1 MPLPPSDLPI
11 TIRSSPTWWQ
21 RVVPTIGE
29 IEVEDPPLRAELFSA
44 EQIAE
49 HGERL
54 AKTHVLSDTQLPDR
68 LLGRLADN
76 ERVLVAVAKQLAVAA
91 DADRRYTP
99 AAEWLLDNFYL
110 IEEEVRTARRH
121 LPRGYSKKL
130 PRLALT
136 SANGAGAG
144 LPRVYDLA
152 LQAIAHGDSRIGR
165 GTLARF
171 VAAYQSVQPLLL
183 GELWAF
189 PIMLRL
195 ALIENLRRIAARV
208 EVAHIERGTAGAWAD
223 TMVAVAESSPSDL
236 ILVIAD
242 MARSG
247 PPLTNAFVAEFAR
260 RLQGRGTALML
271 ALQWIEQRLA
281 ENGESI
287 ELHVQLEARQ
297 QAANQVSVSN
307 SIGSLRLLGAMN
319 WPEFVESLSSVEQA
333 LRGDPSGVYAAMDFQ
348 TRDGYRHAIEKIA
361 ELSPTSETD
370 VARNA
375 VALAEAAAASAD
387 AGAASDPRERHVGHW
402 LLGAGRAQLE
412 QAVGAD
418 LPTGT
423 VVARRARR
431 WALPLYAGSIGALT
445 LVLVARL
452 LLDIH
457 GEVRW
462 PWWGETLFALVLFVA
477 ISQLA
482 VATVNWLATL
492 FVQPRT
498 LPRMDYSH
506 GIAPESRTLVVV
518 PTMLGS
524 TETIEALIEALEV
537 RFLANR
543 DRHLHYGLLTDF
555 HDANEEHV
563 DGDDAL
569 VEFAAARIAALNEKY
584 AAGAESDMFF
594 LFHRP
599 RRWNARER
607 VWMGYERKR
616 GKLGDLNALLRS
628 EEAARIG
635 VRFSRLVGRTDVL
648 RSVRYV
654 ITLDSDTQLPRD
666 AAARIIA
673 TMAHPLHRP
682 RFGKGVQKDIV
693 VDGYGILQPRVGLS
707 LPSTNRSGYARLY
720 GGEPGIDP
728 YTRAVSDV
736 YQDLFGEG
744 SFIGK
749 GIYDVDAFERSLH
762 DRLPENRILS
772 HDLIEGCHAR
782 SGLLSDVQLLEE
794 SPTRY
799 SVDVARRHRW
809 IRGDWQLLGWL
820 RRRVHTLPGA
830 PRNPLSLLSRAKILD
845 NLRRSLVPA
854 AMVAT
859 LLASWALLPPSPT
872 WLLVVLAI
880 IGAVP
885 FAALVAGMLLK
896 PLEPAGSGEPTV
908 ATSATR
914 QAQNLLVQVT
924 QSLACLPHEAVYN
937 LGAIA
942 RTLWRVA
949 ISRRR
954 LLEWRPSADVRVA
967 APPGTVADLLH
978 SVRTMAIGPLLAVAI
993 GVALALRR
1001 PEVLPVALPVL
1012 LLWLAAPLIV
1022 WWIDRPIVERLHA
1035 LDDEQ
1040 TVFLRRLAR
1049 RTWAFFDAHVGA
1061 ADNHL
1066 PPDNMQEHPVTRV
1079 AHRTSP
1085 TNIGFALLSAL
1096 TAHEFGY
1103 LTKRRLLAR
1112 IEATLTTMQGM
1123 ERHRGHFYNWY
1134 DTQTL
1139 QPLRPRYVSTVDSG
1153 NLAGQLLTLRAGL
1166 LALIDAPLLAPTWLE
1181 GVHDTLGVLRE
1192 SLESRLDA
1200 AERRSIAAALAA
1212 IDEAVARLR
1221 ALPPQTVA
1229 QWRKAIASL
1238 HACAL
1243 ELHDAI
1249 AAGAT
1254 PEPPIVA
1261 NPVAASESA
1270 EGVAST
1276 DERGEADDA
1285 RHWADALLRDIG
1297 DALEEIDELI
1307 PESSELAGAPL
1318 PTLRAL
1324 AGLASAGAG
1333 KAAATKALTTLED
1346 LADRAAAFAEMD
1358 HSFLYDESRHL
1369 MAIGYNVDERRPDA
1383 GHYDLLAS
1391 EARLGVFVCIAQ
1403 GRIAQESWFALGRLL
1418 TSAAGEP
1425 VLLSWSGS
1433 MFEYLMPMLLMP
1445 SYPHTLLDQTCRGA
1459 VRRQIQYG
1467 EQRDVPWG
1475 VSESGY
1481 NATDTALN
1489 YQYRAFGVPGLG
1501 LKRGLAEDLVVAPY
1515 ASMMALMVAPDEACM
1530 NLQRLVAEGVF
1541 SRYGFYEAVDYT
1553 PSRLPRGQAS
1563 AIVRSYMAHHQGMG
1577 LLAIAHLLLD
1587 KPLQRWFEAD
1597 PRLQATLLLLQERV
1611 PRVTVFQPD
1620 IDERAGRRATVEGE
1634 QPSVRVVTDFE
1645 APTPEVQLLSNGRLH
1660 VMVTD
1665 AGGGYTRWKDL
1676 AVTRWREDGTVDDMG
1691 SFCYLRDVAT
1701 GATWSTAHQ
1710 PTKKRAGRFE
1720 AIFSEGRAEFRRRDE
1735 GIDTHTEI
1743 VVSPEDDI
1751 ELRRVRITNSSRSE
1765 RTIEVTT
1772 FGEIVLAPAIADA
1785 LHPAFSKLFVQTE
1798 ILERPAAILATRRK
1812 RAPDEVTPC
1821 LFQLMAIHGARGES
1835 GEMRASAISHET
1847 DRARFIGR
1855 GRSVELPQALV
1866 DPSGPLSNTVGSVL
1880 DPVAA
1885 SRCVLTLEPDQTVT
1899 VDVVVGMADTR
1910 DACVAMASKYQDR
1923 RLADRVFELAWTH
1936 AHVVLRQLNASE
1948 AEAQLYARLAGAILH
1963 PQAALRAD
1971 PSVMTRNRRA
1981 QSGLWGYAISGD
1993 LPIVLL
1999 QIGSADNIELVR
2011 QLVQA
2016 HAWWRQKGLA
2026 VDLVVWNE
2034 ERDVYRQRLHEQIMG
2049 LIVGSAGA
2057 QFIDRPGGIFVR
2069 HVEQIAP
2076 EDRTLM
2082 QAVARAV
2089 FSDTRGTLAEQVQ
2102 RRPLRERRPPTLAAT
2117 RSPEPRARSAAP
2129 RSARED
2135 DDALAVA
2142 ALRRGGRR
2150 LLLDN
2155 GIGGFAADGRE
2166 YVVAPAAGERPP
2178 APWIN
2183 VVANPRFGFI
2193 VSEAGSAYTWC
2204 ENAHEL
2210 RLTPWHNDPI
2220 GDGSGEAFFL
2230 RDDETGQFWSPTS
2243 LPCPSFADSAEP
2255 YVARHGFGSTIFEH
2269 TAYGIRSELEVFVA
2283 LDAAVKFAVL
2293 RIGNESGR
2301 SRRISV
2307 TGYVEWVLGDLRA
2320 KSAPHIVTKVQT
2332 ESGAIYARNPYSND
2346 YADWIGFFDV
2356 DGATLAGT
2364 SFTCDRAEFIGR
2376 NGSLRNPAAL
2386 GRTRLSGRAGAA
2398 LDPCAALQV
2407 PLTLVDGD
2415 STQIVFRLGMGRS
2428 VDEADELVQT
2438 YRGATAAQRALEEVR
2453 AHWTKT
2459 LGTVQVKTPDPSLDV
2474 LVNGWLLYQTIACRI
2489 WARSGFYQSG
2499 GAFGFRDQLQDAM
2512 ALVHTRPEMLREQ
2525 LLLCASRQFPEG
2537 DVQHWWH
2544 PPQGRGV
2551 RTHISDDYLWLPLAL
2566 ARYVE
2571 ATGDLDVLAVTAPY
2585 LQGRPLPPHDESYY
2599 DLAGHSQESS
2609 TLYEHALRALVH
2621 GLRFGGHGL
2630 PLMGS
2635 GDWND
2640 GMNLVGHDGRGE
2652 SVWLGFF
2659 LAEVLERFGALAARH
2674 GDDATAARCASERA
2688 KLRTNLET
2696 NAWDGAWY
2704 RRAYFDDGTPL
2715 GSARSA
2721 ECRIDSIAQSW
2732 SVLSSIA
2739 DPARARQAMASLHE
2753 KLVRPEARLV
2763 QLLDPPF
2770 DQRGPN
2776 PGYIAGYVPGVR
2788 ENGGQYTHGAIWAAM
2803 AFAALDERE
2812 RAWQL
2817 LDMINPVRHGDS
2829 REAVARYKVEPYVM
2843 TADVYSVAPHTGRG
2857 GWSWYTGSAG
2867 WMYRLIV
2874 ESLLGLRRVAAAG
2887 GLRLVVAPR
2896 LPAAWTH
2903 CTLQV
2908 RHRATLYEIE
2918 VLQQDGD
2925 GGGELRLDGTLQQ
2938 DDSLPLVDDGR
2949 LHRVQLT
2956 LFTRAQ
2962 RGTAGETSLVGS
2974 SGPAK

>member
-21 RVVPTIGE
+21 RIVPASDE
-29 IEVEDPPLRAELFSA
+29 LDDEDPPLRAELFSA
-44 EQIAE
+44 EQIAA

-68 LLGRLADN
+68 LLARLADN
-76 ERVLVAVAKQLAVAA
+76 ERVLVAVAKELALAA
-91 DADRRYTP
+91 DAERRFSP

-121 LPRGYSKKL
+121 LPRGYSRKL
-130 PRLALT
+130 PRLALAA
-136 SANGAGAG
+136 ANGSGAG

-152 LQAIAHGDSRIGR
+152 LQAIAHGDGQVGR
-165 GTLARF
+165 GTLSRF
-171 VAAYQSVQPLLL
+171 IAAYQSVQPLKL

-195 ALIENLRRIAARV
+195 ALIENLRRVAARV
-208 EVAHIERGTAGAWAD
+208 EVAHVERSTAGAWAD
-223 TMVAVAESSPSDL
+223 TMVEVAESSPSDL

-247 PPLTNAFVAEFAR
+247 PQLTNAFVSEFAR

-281 ENGESI
+281 ESGESI
-287 ELHVQLEARQ
+287 EQLVQLEARQ

-319 WPEFVESLSSVEQA
+319 WPDFVESLSSVEQT
-333 LRGDPSGVYAAMDFQ
+333 LRGDPGGVYAAMDFQ
-348 TRDGYRHAIEKIA
+348 TRDRYRHAIEEIA
-361 ELSPTSETD
+361 ELSPASETE

-375 VALAEAAAASAD
+375 IALAEAAAASAA
-387 AGAASDPRERHVGHW
+387 AGASGDSREHHVGHW
-402 LLGAGRAQLE
+402 LLGGGRERLE
-412 QAVGAD
+412 YAVDAR
-418 LPTGT
+418 LPGR
-423 VVARRARR
+423 VIFGRRARR
-431 WALPLYAGSIGALT
+431 RALPLYAGSIAALT

-452 LLDIH
+452 LLEIH

-462 PWWGETLFALVLFVA
+462 PWWGEALFALVVLVA
-477 ISQLA
+477 VSQLA
-482 VATVNWLATL
+482 VAVVNWIVTL
-492 FVQPRT
+492 FVQPQT
-498 LPRMDYSH
+498 LPRMDYAR
-506 GIAPESRTLVVV
+506 GIAAESRTLVVV

-524 TETIEALIEALEV
+524 TETIEALVEALEV

-543 DRHLHYGLLTDF
+543 DAHLHYGLLTDF
-555 HDANEEHV
+555 HDADEEHV
-563 DGDDAL
+563 AGDDAL
-569 VEFAAARIAALNEKY
+569 VDFAAARIAALNDKY
-584 AAGAESDMFF
+584 AAGAATDIFF

-616 GKLGDLNALLRS
+616 GKLGDLNALLRGHGHAS
-628 EEAARIG
+628 D
-635 VRFSRLVGRTDVL
+635 RFSRIVGRTDAL

-682 RFGKGVQKDIV
+682 RFGKGAQKDIV
-693 VDGYGILQPRVGLS
+693 VEGYGILQPRVGLS

-736 YQDLFGEG
+736 YQDVFGEG

-749 GIYDVDAFERSLH
+749 GIYDVDAFERALH

-782 SGLLSDVQLLEE
+782 SGMLSDVQLLEE

-820 RRRVHTLPGA
+820 RRRVRTLPGA
-830 PRNPLSLLSRAKILD
+830 PRNPLSLLARAKILD
-845 NLRRSLVPA
+845 NLRRSLVPG
-854 AMVAT
+854 AMVAM
-859 LLASWALLPPSPT
+859 LVASWALLPPSPL
-872 WLLVVLAI
+872 WLLVVIAI
-880 IGAVP
+880 VGAVP
-885 FAALVAGMLLK
+885 FAALVAGTLLK

-908 ATSATR
+908 ATTPTR
-914 QAQNLLVQVT
+914 QAQNLVVQLT
-924 QSLACLPHEAVYN
+924 QSLACLPHEAAYS
-937 LGAIA
+937 LDAIA

-949 ISRRR
+949 FSRRR
-954 LLEWRPSADVRVA
+954 LLEWQPSADVRVPA
-967 APPGTVADLLH
+967 TPGSLADLLH
-978 SVRTMAIGPLLAVAI
+978 SARTMAAGPLLAVAA
-993 GVALALRR
+993 GAALALLR
-1001 PEVLPVALPVL
+1001 PEVLPVALPML
-1012 LLWLAAPLIV
+1012 LLWLGSPLLV
-1022 WWIDRPIVERLHA
+1022 WWIDRPIVDRLHA
-1035 LDDEQ
+1035 LDAEQ

-1061 ADNHL
+1061 PDNHL
-1066 PPDNMQEHPVTRV
+1066 PPDNMQEHPVARV

-1085 TNIGFALLSAL
+1085 TNIGFALLAAL
-1096 TAHEFGY
+1096 AAREFGY
-1103 LTKRRLLAR
+1103 LTTRRLLAR
-1112 IEATLTTMQGM
+1112 IDATLTTMQAM

-1166 LALIDAPLLAPTWLE
+1166 LALVDAPLLGAAWLD

-1192 SLESRLDA
+1192 SLDSRLAA
-1200 AERRSIAAALAA
+1200 AERRSIATALAA
-1212 IDEAVARLR
+1212 LDDAVERLR
-1221 ALPPQTVA
+1221 AQAPQTVA
-1229 QWRKAIASL
+1229 QWRTALASL
-1238 HACAL
+1238 HRAAL
-1243 ELHDAI
+1243 ELRAAIDAG
-1249 AAGAT
+1249 AAGGRAT
-1254 PEPPIVA
+1254 
-1261 NPVAASESA
+1261 VAADA
-1270 EGVAST
+1270 DVA
-1276 DERGEADDA
+1276 GEHDSDDA
-1285 RHWADALLRDIG
+1285 SHWADALLRDVG
-1297 DALEEIDELI
+1297 DAIDEIDALI
-1307 PESSELAGAPL
+1307 PEGSELPGAPL

-1324 AGLASAGAG
+1324 AGRASAGAG
-1333 KAAATKALTTLED
+1333 AAAAAQALATLED
-1346 LADRAAAFAEMD
+1346 LADRAASFAEMD
-1358 HSFLYDESRHL
+1358 HGFLYDESRHL
-1369 MAIGYNVDERRPDA
+1369 MTIGYNVEERRADA

-1433 MFEYLMPMLLMP
+1433 MFEYLMPNLLMP

-1459 VRRQIQYG
+1459 VRRQIEYG

-1515 ASMMALMVAPDEACM
+1515 ASMMALMVAPDAACT
-1530 NLQRLVAEGVF
+1530 NLQRLASEGVF
-1541 SRYGFYEAVDYT
+1541 GRYGFYEAIDYT
-1553 PSRLPRGQAS
+1553 ASRLPRGQTS

-1587 KPLQRWFEAD
+1587 KPMQRHFEAD

-1634 QPSVRVVTDFE
+1634 QPSVRVVTELD
-1645 APTPEVQLLSNGRLH
+1645 APTPEVQLLSNGRYH

-1665 AGGGYTRWKDL
+1665 AGGGYSRWKDL
-1676 AVTRWREDGTVDDMG
+1676 AVTRWHEDGTVDGMG

-1701 GATWSTAHQ
+1701 GTLWSTAYQ
-1710 PTKKRAGRFE
+1710 PTRKRTGRFE
-1720 AIFSEGRAEFRRRDE
+1720 AIFSEGRAEYRRRDE

-1751 ELRRVRITNSSRSE
+1751 ELRRLRITNSSRSQ

-1772 FGEIVLAPAIADA
+1772 YGEIVLAPPIADA

-1798 ILERPAAILATRRK
+1798 ILERPAAILATRR
-1812 RAPDEVTPC
+1812 RRSPEEVTPW
-1821 LFQLMAIHGARGES
+1821 LFQLMSIHGARGGS
-1835 GEMRASAISHET
+1835 GETRASPISHET
-1847 DRARFIGR
+1847 DRARFVGR
-1855 GRSVELPQALV
+1855 GRNLELPQAL
-1866 DPSGPLSNTVGSVL
+1866 DAPGPLSNTVGSVL

-1885 SRCVLTLEPDQTVT
+1885 SRCVLTIDPDQTVT

-1948 AEAQLYARLAGAILH
+1948 ADAQLYARLAGAILH
-1963 PQAALRAD
+1963 AHAALRAD
-1971 PSVMTRNRRA
+1971 AGVLAKNRRG

-1999 QIGSADNIELVR
+1999 QVGSAENIDLVR

-2016 HAWWRQKGLA
+2016 HAWWRLKGLT
-2026 VDLVVWNE
+2026 VDLVIWNE

-2049 LIVGSAGA
+2049 LVVGSAGA
-2057 QFIDRPGGIFVR
+2057 HVVDKPGGIFVR

-2102 RRPLRERRPPTLAAT
+2102 RRPLRERRPPALVAT
-2117 RSPEPRARSAAP
+2117 RSAEPPRARAGA
-2129 RSARED
+2129 RNARED
-2135 DDALAVA
+2135 EDAVAAA

-2166 YVVAPAAGERPP
+2166 YVIAPPAGERPP

-2183 VVANPRFGFI
+2183 VLANPRFGCI
-2193 VSEAGSAYTWC
+2193 VSEAGSGYTWC

-2210 RLTPWHNDPI
+2210 RLTPWHNDPVS
-2220 GDGSGEAFFL
+2220 DGSGEAFFL
-2230 RDDETGQFWSPTS
+2230 RDEETGEVWSPTS

-2255 YVARHGFGSTIFEH
+2255 YVARHGFGSTVFEH
-2269 TAYGIRSELEVFVA
+2269 VVHGIRSELEVFVA
-2283 LDAAVKFAVL
+2283 LDAAVKFWVL
-2293 RIGNESGR
+2293 RLSNESGR
-2301 SRRISV
+2301 SRKLSA

-2320 KSAPHIVTKVQT
+2320 KSAPHIVTKVQPD
-2332 ESGAIYARNPYSND
+2332 SGAIYARNPYSTD
-2346 YADWIGFFDV
+2346 YADWLGFFDV
-2356 DGATLAGT
+2356 DGAALAGT

-2376 NGSLRNPAAL
+2376 NGSLRSPAAL
-2386 GRTRLSGRAGAA
+2386 ARTRLSGRVGAA

-2407 PLTLVDGD
+2407 PVTLVDGD
-2415 STQIVFRLGMGRS
+2415 STQVVFRLGMGRS

-2438 YRGATAAQRALEEVR
+2438 FRGATAAQRALEEVR
-2453 AHWTKT
+2453 AHWGKT
-2459 LGTVQVKTPDPSLDV
+2459 LGTIQIKTPDVALDV
-2474 LVNGWLLYQTIACRI
+2474 LVNGWLLYQTVACRI

-2512 ALVHTRPEMLREQ
+2512 ALVHARPEMLREQ

-2551 RTHISDDYLWLPLAL
+2551 RTRISDDYLWLPLAL

-2571 ATGDLDVLAVTAPY
+2571 TTGDADVLTVSAPY
-2585 LQGRPLPPHDESYY
+2585 LQGRPVAPHDESYY
-2599 DLAGHSQESS
+2599 DLPGQSPESS
-2609 TLYEHALRALVH
+2609 TLYEHALRALTH
-2621 GLRFGGHGL
+2621 GLRFGVHGL

-2640 GMNLVGHDGRGE
+2640 GMNLVGHGGRGE

-2659 LAEVLERFGALAARH
+2659 LAEVLERFGSLAARH
-2674 GDDATAARCASERA
+2674 GDQATAARCVSERA
-2688 KLRTNLET
+2688 KLHTSLET
-2696 NAWDGAWY
+2696 YGWDGAWY
-2704 RRAYFDDGTPL
+2704 RRAYFDDGAPL

-2732 SVLSSIA
+2732 SVLSGIA
-2739 DPARARQAMASLHE
+2739 DAAHARQAMESLHE
-2753 KLVRPEARLV
+2753 RLVRPQARLV

-2817 LDMINPVRHGDS
+2817 LDLVNPVRHGDS
-2829 REAVARYKVEPYVM
+2829 RDAVARYKVEPYVVA
-2843 TADVYSVAPHTGRG
+2843 ADVYSVAPHTGRG

-2867 WMYRLIV
+2867 WMYRLVV
-2874 ESLLGLRRVAAAG
+2874 ESLLGLRRVAADG
-2887 GLRLVVAPR
+2887 GVRLVVAPR
-2896 LPAAWTH
+2896 LPVTWTH
-2903 CTLQV
+2903 CMLQV
-2908 RHRATLYEIE
+2908 RHRATLYEID
-2918 VLQQDGD
+2918 VVQRAGD
-2925 GGGELRLDGTLQQ
+2925 GSGELRLDGVLQS

-2956 LFTRAQ
+2956 LFTRD
-2962 RGTAGETSLVGS
+2962 TADQTSLVGS
-2974 SGPAK
+2974 GGPAK

>member
-1 MPLPPSDLPI
+1 MPVPPNDLPI

-21 RVVPTIGE
+21 RIVPTGGE
-29 IEVEDPPLRAELFSA
+29 ITVEDPPLRAELFSA

-68 LLGRLADN
+68 LLARLADN
-76 ERVLVAVAKQLAVAA
+76 ERVLVAVGKQLAVTA

-121 LPRGYSKKL
+121 LPRGYSRKL
-130 PRLALT
+130 PRLAL
-136 SANGAGAG
+136 SAANGAGAG

-152 LQAIAHGDSRIGR
+152 LQAIAHGDGRVGR

-171 VAAYQSVQPLLL
+171 IAAYQSVQPLLL

-242 MARSG
+242 MARST

-281 ENGESI
+281 ESGESI
-287 ELHVQLEARQ
+287 EQHVQLEARQ

-319 WPEFVESLSSVEQA
+319 WPDFVESLSSVEQA
-333 LRGDPSGVYAAMDFQ
+333 LRGDPGGVYAAMDFH
-348 TRDGYRHAIEKIA
+348 TRDAYRHAIEKIA
-361 ELSPTSETD
+361 ELSATSETD

-387 AGAASDPRERHVGHW
+387 AGAAGDPRERHVGHW

-412 QAVGAD
+412 QSVAAR
-418 LPTGT
+418 LPSLT

-431 WALPLYAGSIGALT
+431 WALPLYAGSIAALT

-462 PWWGETLFALVLFVA
+462 TWWGEALFALVLLVA
-477 ISQLA
+477 VSQLA
-482 VATVNWLATL
+482 VAIVNWLATL

-498 LPRMDYSH
+498 LPRMDYSR

-524 TETIEALIEALEV
+524 TESIEALVDALEV

-555 HDANEEHV
+555 HDASEEHV
-563 DGDDAL
+563 AGDDAL
-569 VEFAAARIAALNEKY
+569 VDFAAARIAALNEKY
-584 AAGAESDMFF
+584 AAGADSDTFF

-616 GKLGDLNALLRS
+616 GKLGDLNALLRG
-628 EEAARIG
+628 EHAAEAG
-635 VRFSRLVGRTDVL
+635 ESFSRIVGRTDVL

-693 VDGYGILQPRVGLS
+693 TGGYGILQPRVGLS

-736 YQDLFGEG
+736 YQDLFDEG

-749 GIYDVDAFERSLH
+749 GIYDVDAFERSLR

-799 SVDVARRHRW
+799 SADVARRHRW
-809 IRGDWQLLGWL
+809 VRGDWQLLGWL

-830 PRNPLSLLSRAKILD
+830 PRNPLSMLSRAKILD

-859 LLASWALLPPSPT
+859 LIASWALLPPSPT
-872 WLLVVLAI
+872 WLLVVIAI
-880 IGAVP
+880 VGAVP
-885 FAALVAGMLLK
+885 FAALVAGALLK
-896 PLEPAGSGEPTV
+896 PLEPAAGGEPTA

-914 QAQNLLVQVT
+914 QAENLLVQVT
-924 QSLACLPHEAVYN
+924 QSLACLPHEAAYN
-937 LGAIA
+937 LDAIA

-954 LLEWRPSADVRVA
+954 LLEWRPSADVRVE

-978 SVRTMAIGPLLAVAI
+978 TVRSMAVAPLLAVAT
-993 GVALALRR
+993 GVALALFR
-1001 PEVLPVALPVL
+1001 PGVLPVALPML
-1012 LLWLAAPLIV
+1012 LLWLTSPLLV
-1022 WWIDRPIVERLHA
+1022 WWIDRPIVDRLRV

-1061 ADNHL
+1061 TDNAL
-1066 PPDNMQEHPVTRV
+1066 PPDNMQEHPVARI

-1085 TNIGFALLSAL
+1085 TNIGFALLAAL
-1096 TAHEFGY
+1096 AAREFGY
-1103 LTKRRLLAR
+1103 LTTRRLLAR
-1112 IEATLTTMQGM
+1112 VDATLTTMQGM

-1153 NLAGQLLTLRAGL
+1153 NLAGQLLTLRA
-1166 LALIDAPLLAPTWLE
+1166 ALFALVDAPLLAPAWLE
-1181 GVHDTLGVLRE
+1181 GVQDTLGVLRE

-1212 IDEAVARLR
+1212 LDDAVERLR
-1221 ALPPQTVA
+1221 AQPPHTVA
-1229 QWRKAIASL
+1229 QWREAIASL
-1238 HACAL
+1238 HGGAL
-1243 ELHDAI
+1243 ALQQAV
-1249 AAGAT
+1249 AAGAGDEA
-1254 PEPPIVA
+1254 P
-1261 NPVAASESA
+1261 AAATAGETDLLGSDSER
-1270 EGVAST
+1270 
-1276 DERGEADDA
+1276 DDADDA
-1285 RHWADALLRDIG
+1285 GFWADALARDIA
-1297 DALEEIDELI
+1297 DALEELDELI
-1307 PESSELAGAPL
+1307 PAGSELAGAPP

-1324 AGLASAGAG
+1324 AGRASAGAG
-1333 KAAATKALTTLED
+1333 AAAATRALTLLED
-1346 LADRAAAFAEMD
+1346 LADRAGAFAEMD

-1369 MAIGYNVDERRPDA
+1369 MTIGYNVDERRADA

-1459 VRRQIQYG
+1459 VRRQIEYG

-1515 ASMMALMVAPDEACM
+1515 ASMMALMVAPDAACM
-1530 NLQRLVAEGVF
+1530 NLQRLVHEGAF
-1541 SRYGFYEAVDYT
+1541 GRYGFYEAVDYT
-1553 PSRLPRGQAS
+1553 PSRLPRGQPC
-1563 AIVRSYMAHHQGMG
+1563 AIVRSYMTHHQGMG
-1577 LLAIAHLLLD
+1577 LLAIANLLLD
-1587 KPLQRWFEAD
+1587 KPIQRWFEAD

-1620 IDERAGRRATVEGE
+1620 IDERAGRRADVEAE
-1634 QPSVRVVTDFE
+1634 QPSVRVVTDLD
-1645 APTPEVQLLSNGRLH
+1645 APTPEVQLLSNGRYH
-1660 VMVTD
+1660 VMVSD
-1665 AGGGYTRWKDL
+1665 AGGGYSRWKDL

-1691 SFCYLRDVAT
+1691 SFCYLRDVAS
-1701 GATWSTAHQ
+1701 GAVWSTAYQ

-1751 ELRRVRITNSSRSE
+1751 ELRRLRITNSSRSM

-1772 FGEIVLAPAIADA
+1772 YGEIVLAPAIADA

-1798 ILERPAAILATRRK
+1798 ILERPPAILATRRR
-1812 RAPDEVTPC
+1812 RAPEEVTPWG
-1821 LFQLMAIHGARGES
+1821 FQLMAIHGARGGS

-1847 DRARFIGR
+1847 DRARFLGR
-1855 GRSVELPQALV
+1855 GRTVELPQALV
-1866 DPSGPLSNTVGSVL
+1866 EPSGPLSNTVGSVL
-1880 DPVAA
+1880 DPIAA
-1885 SRCVLTLEPDQTVT
+1885 SRCVLTIEPDQTVT

-1948 AEAQLYARLAGAILH
+1948 ADAQLYARLAGAILYA
-1963 PQAALRAD
+1963 QAALRAD
-1971 PSVMTRNRRA
+1971 PDVMTRNRRP

-2016 HAWWRQKGLA
+2016 HAWWRLKGLA

-2102 RRPLRERRPPTLAAT
+2102 RRPLRERRPPALAAT
-2117 RSPEPRARSAAP
+2117 RSPEPRARTAPP

-2135 DDALAVA
+2135 DDALAA
-2142 ALRRGGRR
+2142 SLRRGGGRR

-2155 GIGGFAADGRE
+2155 GIGGFSADGRE
-2166 YVVAPAAGERPP
+2166 YVVAPVAGERPP

-2183 VVANPRFGFI
+2183 VVANPRFGAI
-2193 VSEAGSAYTWC
+2193 VSEAGSSYTWC

-2220 GDGSGEAFFL
+2220 GDASGEAFFL

-2243 LPCPSFADSAEP
+2243 LPSPSSADASEP

-2269 TAYGIRSELEVFVA
+2269 TAHGIRSELEVFVA
-2283 LDAAVKFAVL
+2283 LDAAVKFSVL
-2293 RIGNESGR
+2293 RITNDSGR
-2301 SRRISV
+2301 NRKLSV

-2320 KSAPHIVTKVQT
+2320 KSAPHIVSKVQT
-2332 ESGAIYARNPYSND
+2332 ETGAVYARNPYSND
-2346 YADWIGFFDV
+2346 YGDWIGFFHV
-2356 DGATLAGT
+2356 DGATLSGS

-2428 VDEADELVQT
+2428 VDEADDLVQT

-2512 ALVHTRPEMLREQ
+2512 ALVHARPEMLREQ
-2525 LLLCASRQFPEG
+2525 LLLCASRQFVEG

-2566 ARYVE
+2566 ARYVD
-2571 ATGDLDVLAVTAPY
+2571 ATGDLDVLAVT
-2585 LQGRPLPPHDESYY
+2585 
-2599 DLAGHSQESS
+2599 
-2609 TLYEHALRALVH
+2609 
-2621 GLRFGGHGL
+2621 
-2630 PLMGS
+2630 
-2635 GDWND
+2635 
-2640 GMNLVGHDGRGE
+2640 
-2652 SVWLGFF
+2652 
-2659 LAEVLERFGALAARH
+2659 
-2674 GDDATAARCASERA
+2674 
-2688 KLRTNLET
+2688 
-2696 NAWDGAWY
+2696 
-2704 RRAYFDDGTPL
+2704 
-2715 GSARSA
+2715 
-2721 ECRIDSIAQSW
+2721 
-2732 SVLSSIA
+2732 
-2739 DPARARQAMASLHE
+2739 
-2753 KLVRPEARLV
+2753 
-2763 QLLDPPF
+2763 
-2770 DQRGPN
+2770 
-2776 PGYIAGYVPGVR
+2776 VP
-2788 ENGGQYTHGAIWAAM
+2788 
-2803 AFAALDERE
+2803 
-2812 RAWQL
+2812 
-2817 LDMINPVRHGDS
+2817 
-2829 REAVARYKVEPYVM
+2829 
-2843 TADVYSVAPHTGRG
+2843 
-2857 GWSWYTGSAG
+2857 
-2867 WMYRLIV
+2867 
-2874 ESLLGLRRVAAAG
+2874 
-2887 GLRLVVAPR
+2887 
-2896 LPAAWTH
+2896 
-2903 CTLQV
+2903 
-2908 RHRATLYEIE
+2908 
-2918 VLQQDGD
+2918 
-2925 GGGELRLDGTLQQ
+2925 
-2938 DDSLPLVDDGR
+2938 
-2949 LHRVQLT
+2949 
-2956 LFTRAQ
+2956 
-2962 RGTAGETSLVGS
+2962 
-2974 SGPAK
+2974 